1 MTSNSNFQKLASN
14 SYPKNTPTVPM
25 SIYREL
31 AGELQATKKQL
42 DDTKQENNELYQQN
56 QSLRREIRKLVQSVQ
71 DLEATL
77 NSWEEYSHRNGQNT
91 ASNSEQS
98 DEYYHYY
105 LPESSQENWYS
116 HQEENYPVKGEKEQS
131 SQEVSGWFVAAAI
144 VMIVFTFTGI
154 GYMVAR
160 PLLNNE

>member
-1 MTSNSNFQKLASN
+1 MTSNYNLQRVPSQSQHNQH
-14 SYPKNTPTVPM
+14 KNIPTVPM

-31 AGELQATKKQL
+31 AGELQATKQQL
-42 DDTKQENNELYQQN
+42 DEAKQENQSLHQQN

-71 DLEATL
+71 NLEATL
-77 NSWEEYSHRNGQNT
+77 NAWEEPSHGNWQKPE
-91 ASNSEQS
+91 SNY
-98 DEYYHYY
+98 DYYY
-105 LPESSQENWYS
+105 LAQPSQETWFT
-116 HQEENYPVKGEKEQS
+116 HQEEKHPVKSEKHQK